1 MAACSRCGVS
11 FHPEISACPLCGE
24 IRQKERFRRK
34 KLLYLLNSFAFTA
47 VAGVVLLRVLTADDV
62 QVGMSDSD
70 CQEAMRLAESTRY
83 AVTSLGSDYQRGVL
97 ELNEVSAAWANL
109 ANNYVP
115 GKYSWSTSGRE
126 HNWLERLAQSTSN
139 LASGQELNTEN
150 VANPSKYITDLTR
163 LLPRFC
169 S

>member
-1 MAACSRCGVS
+1 MSACSRCGVS
-11 FHPEISACPLCGE
+11 FHPEIPTCPLCGQL
-24 IRQKERFRRK
+24 RQRESFRRK
-34 KLLYLLNSFAFTA
+34 KLLYLANTFAFSA
-47 VAGVVLLRVLTADDV
+47 VGVVVLLRLLTGGDV
-62 QVGMSDSD
+62 QVGMSASD
-70 CQEAMRLAESTRY
+70 CQAAMRLAESTRY
-83 AVTSLGSDYQRGVL
+83 AIDSLESDYQRGVL
-97 ELNEVSAAWANL
+97 ELNEVSVAWANL

-139 LASGQELNTEN
+139 LASGQELNTED
-150 VANPSKYITDLTR
+150 VADPTKYVTDLTR

>member
-1 MAACSRCGVS
+1 M
-11 FHPEISACPLCGE
+11 SA
-24 IRQKERFRRK
+24 
-34 KLLYLLNSFAFTA
+34 
-47 VAGVVLLRVLTADDV
+47 
-62 QVGMSDSD
+62 SD
-70 CQEAMRLAESTRY
+70 CQAAMRLAESTRY
-83 AVTSLGSDYQRGVL
+83 AIDSLESDYQRGVL
-97 ELNEVSAAWANL
+97 ELNEASAAWENL

-126 HNWLERLAQSTSN
+126 YNWLERLAQSTSN

-150 VANPSKYITDLTR
+150 VADPSKYVIDLTR

>member
-24 IRQKERFRRK
+24 IRQKEKARRK
-34 KLLYLLNSFAFTA
+34 KLLYLLNSFVFSA
-47 VAGVVLLRVLTADDV
+47 VAGVVLLRVLTAGEV

-83 AVTSLGSDYQRGVL
+83 AVDSLQSDYQRGVL
-97 ELNEVSAAWANL
+97 ELNEVSVAWANL

-126 HNWLERLAQSTSN
+126 HNWLERLAVSTWG
-139 LASGQELNTEN
+139 LASGDHLNTEE
-150 VANPSKYITDLTR
+150 VSDPLKYVTDLTR